1 MKHEPPRV
9 GAPGWGGLRVEN
21 QEVATADTRKSM
33 LVLAEATSQS
43 TARSIWAYVSEWRKS
58 K

>member
-1 MKHEPPRV
+1 M
-9 GAPGWGGLRVEN
+9 EN

-33 LVLAEATSQS
+33 LVLAEAVSQS
-43 TARSIWAYVSEWRKS
+43 TARSIWAYVSEWWKS